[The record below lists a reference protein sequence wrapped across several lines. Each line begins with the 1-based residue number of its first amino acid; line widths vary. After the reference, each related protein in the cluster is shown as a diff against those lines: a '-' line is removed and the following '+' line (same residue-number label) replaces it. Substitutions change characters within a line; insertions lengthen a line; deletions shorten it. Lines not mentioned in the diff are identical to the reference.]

1 MEKKAL
7 KNRRL
12 RQIIHSLGFSCIGGA
27 IFLQVLVFMD
37 ILRKGYFMAAENNLL
52 ILTVEVIL
60 TFFGLIYF
68 FYIYRWFLK
77 SLR

>member
-1 MEKKAL
+1 MEKKTL

-27 IFLQVLVFMD
+27 IFLQILVFMG
-37 ILRKGYFMAAENNLL
+37 ILRKGYFMAVENNIF

-60 TFFGLIYF
+60 TFFGLVYF

-77 SLR
+77 SL